1 MDEQVYTQLTVTA
14 DTAHLETLTAVM
26 SMIDTSLLITD
37 YSDAETLSG
46 VYGNLIDESI
56 LDADKTRASVSV
68 FLTPD
73 KSIAEHKAFLTERF
87 SALQIPVSIT
97 VDTMREEDWAEN
109 WKQYYHPMHFG
120 RVTVVPAWEEYTPQD
135 GEVTLLMDPGMAF
148 GTGTHETTRLALFF
162 LEREMKSG
170 ARVLDVGTGSGILSI
185 AAARLGASYCL
196 ATDLDPDA
204 VKNAREN
211 VEKNGCDS
219 IECRVSDLLSAVEVG
234 DTYDFVLA
242 NIVADIL
249 LLLIPE
255 VSRVMKPH
263 ATFVLSGIIASRTT
277 EVTEA
282 LRLYGFTV
290 NETATENDWNAIL
303 ATKAD

>member
-1 MDEQVYTQLTVTA
+1 MDEQIYTQLTVTA

-46 VYGNLIDESI
+46 VYGNLIDETI
-56 LDADKTRASVSV
+56 LAADKSRASVSV

-73 KSIAEHKAFLTERF
+73 KSVAEYKAFLTERF
-87 SALQIPVSIT
+87 SALGIPVAVT
-97 VDTMREEDWAEN
+97 VDTTKEEDWAEN

-120 RVTVVPAWEEYTPQD
+120 RVTVVPAWEEYTPKA

-170 ARVLDVGTGSGILSI
+170 ARVLDVGTGSGILSV
-185 AAARLGASYCL
+185 AASRLGASYCL

-211 VEKNGCDS
+211 VEKNACDNV
-219 IECRVSDLLSAVEVG
+219 ECRVSDLLSAVGEG
-234 DTYDFVLA
+234 DTYDMVLA

-255 VSRVMKPH
+255 VSRVMNPDAK
-263 ATFVLSGIIASRTT
+263 FILSGIIESRAA

-282 LRLYGFTV
+282 LHAHGFTV
-290 NETATENDWNAIL
+290 LDTASENDWHAIM
-303 ATKAD
+303 AKKG